1 LNISSNVIVSVVVT
15 VGISDIIQKNERAGV
30 STHVVVNQLD

>member
-15 VGISDIIQKNERAGV
+15 VGISDIIQENERAGV